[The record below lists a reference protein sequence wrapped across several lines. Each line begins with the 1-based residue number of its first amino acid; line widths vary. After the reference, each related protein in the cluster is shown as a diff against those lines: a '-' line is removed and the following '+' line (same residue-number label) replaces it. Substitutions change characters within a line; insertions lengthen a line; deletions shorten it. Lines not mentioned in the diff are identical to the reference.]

1 MTKREPVV
9 NSQDNGEKPP
19 RHSRN
24 QGYPFHHR
32 LTDLLRQNGLGG
44 QAQGL
49 AALCCLEM
57 LLPTFWLQPGL
68 KAQKAPGTDWT
79 ATSVGASHRPWWFP
93 SGVKSAGIQNTRS
106 MEAWQ
111 LPPRF
116 HKICQEVWVPRQKP
130 ATAELLQKDSTRLV
144 PRGNVGLESPERF
157 HWGTAQY
164 SSGNRGTALQA
175 PQWWQ
180 SKVKRK
186 RERCGQM
193 C

>member
-24 QGYPFHHR
+24 PSQAHR
-32 LTDLLRQNGLGG
+32 PP
-44 QAQGL
+44 QAKWFGRPGPGCCCLVLSWDATPHVL
-49 AALCCLEM
+49 AAAR
-57 LLPTFWLQPGL
+57 
-68 KAQKAPGTDWT
+68 AQKAPGTDWT